1 MNCDPG
7 KISFKKKPSAEIFS
21 KSFERIERCDFDN
34 DYIES
39 VGRSSKRSVV
49 NNSTFRSTVFVR
61 CYFQSVVFTNCDFT
75 SAKFIDCNLKEAKFV
90 HCKFN
95 YVSFRRTLVES
106 SEIIANLPIEPN
118 VRRDLLRNLRVDAR
132 ELGNVEDESLYVRQE
147 IEASDYFCMAAFLG
161 KGPYLRNK
169 YGTVERLGYL
179 MQWLFSKVSG
189 LIWGHGEKPLR
200 VMYAC
205 MAFTLAVAG
214 YLFAFEYSSAL
225 AQSLPIHERITT
237 VLRLSAS
244 EFLGIPYQASAD
256 AIQAPFHVSIVAV
269 CARYIF
275 IGLLVSVLFR
285 RLSRR

>member
-1 MNCDPG
+1 MNCG
-7 KISFKKKPSAEIFS
+7 EGTNVFTKKSSAEIFS
-21 KSFERIERCDFDN
+21 RSFEKIERCDFDN

-75 SAKFIDCNLKEAKFV
+75 SAKFIDCNLKEAKFI

-106 SEIIANLPIEPN
+106 SEIIANLPVEPN
-118 VRRDLLRNLRVDAR
+118 VRRDVLRNLRVDAR

-147 IEASDYFCMAAFLG
+147 IQASDYFCLAAFLG

-205 MAFTLAVAG
+205 IAFTLAIAA
-214 YLFAFEYSSAL
+214 YLFAYEYSGAQEGSL
-225 AQSLPIHERITT
+225 ATHERIVT

-244 EFLGIPYQASAD
+244 EFLGIPYQVSD
-256 AIQAPFHVSIVAV
+256 YAIHAPFHVSIVAV
-269 CARYIF
+269 CARYVF